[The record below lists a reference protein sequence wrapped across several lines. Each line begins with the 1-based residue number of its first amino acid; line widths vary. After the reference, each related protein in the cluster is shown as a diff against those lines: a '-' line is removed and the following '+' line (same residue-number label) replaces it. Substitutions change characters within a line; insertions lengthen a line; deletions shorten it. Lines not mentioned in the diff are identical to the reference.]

1 MPALA
6 RKLLN
11 TKRDRETLA
20 VAVNCDGG
28 RDAGCHR
35 VSRPAALLDSG
46 TVACSFASARR
57 RHKTRAR
64 CGCSLAGRRDVG
76 ARFKT
81 VARLLLLSLR
91 FEGDGNVFQ
100 NRVRSQVPQGHRPAR
115 SSCRCMW
122 WRTTC
127 RTEPACWKPYSIK
140 SPVRMD
146 AGVDAADRSVFH
158 YTNSGFASLASY
170 ESAAEQAC

>member
-1 MPALA
+1 MPTLA
-6 RKLLN
+6 RKLVN
-11 TKRDRETLA
+11 RNAIGKRWP
-20 VAVNCDGG
+20 VAVNCDGAAQVPTASRVQQHFWTAAQSHAHSRQRGGGTRQG
-28 RDAGCHR
+28 RD
-35 VSRPAALLDSG
+35 
-46 TVACSFASARR
+46 
-57 RHKTRAR
+57 